1 MVNGR
6 DATGPPTLSGGSA
19 LVSSPYR
26 NTRVMTLN
34 IWQKFGSWVRRRE
47 EISTWI
53 ALLAPDAVC
62 LQEVVGL
69 GSGATQAH
77 ELAQMDALQ
86 ALSYHVATP
95 EPKPEHGM
103 HGTAVLV
110 REQIQVN
117 TVLLLTDLPDHCETV
132 DGAKFRTAVHVRTEH
147 LDIVSVHLTF
157 KNFRF
162 GTLRQHQA
170 VELNQAVEDLERS
183 SGGRL
188 TVVAGDFNAEPDATE
203 IRFLTGSATL
213 EGHSA
218 YYQDAW
224 RVAGCRGPGF
234 TWDNRNTLAAPSLAS
249 DRRLDYIL
257 VGWWDHHRA
266 TPWVRAA
273 GLCCDRAL
281 TGTFASDH
289 FGVVADIVTK
299 DRFFRAPQVDR

>member
-1 MVNGR
+1 MV
-6 DATGPPTLSGGSA
+6 TGPPTLSRGSG
-19 LVSSPYR
+19 LVSPPYR

-34 IWQKFGSWVRRRE
+34 IWQTFGSWIRRRE

-69 GSGATQAH
+69 GSGATQAD
-77 ELAQMDALQ
+77 ELAQMEPLQ
-86 ALSYHVATP
+86 ALSYHVAAP
-95 EPKPEHGM
+95 ELKPEHGM

-110 REQIQVN
+110 REPIQVT
-117 TVLLLTDLPDHCETV
+117 TVLLLPDLLDDPETA
-132 DGAKFRTAVHVRTEH
+132 DGRKFRVAVHVRTEH
-147 LDIVSVHLTF
+147 LDIVSAHLTF
-157 KNFRF
+157 KDFRF
-162 GTLRQHQA
+162 GTVRQRQA

-188 TVVAGDFNAEPDATE
+188 TVIAGDFNAEPDATE

-213 EGHSA
+213 EGQSA

-234 TWDNRNTLAAPSLAS
+234 TWDNRNTLASPSLAS

-257 VGWWDHHRA
+257 VGWWDHQGA
-266 TPWVRAA
+266 KPWVRAA

-289 FGVVADIVTK
+289 FGVTADIVTK
-299 DRFFRAPQVDR
+299 DDVQSRGSS